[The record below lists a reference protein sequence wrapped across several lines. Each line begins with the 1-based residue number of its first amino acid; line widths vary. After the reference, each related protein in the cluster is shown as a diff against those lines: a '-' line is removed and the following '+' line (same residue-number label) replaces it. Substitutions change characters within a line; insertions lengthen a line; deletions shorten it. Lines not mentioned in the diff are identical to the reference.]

1 MSQPKTVNIAYPENQ
16 LTQRF
21 LGSRQVQNKELEFYL
36 SDGAIIKGF
45 VTGLDDDSVQVCA
58 LPELTATLLSTRH
71 IVQIRETGFTLD
83 DLPPSQAEDAKKFT
97 KIFRRVSEREL
108 NRDDADNN

>member
-1 MSQPKTVNIAYPENQ
+1 MTHQKMVNIAYPDNQ

-21 LGSRQVQNKELEFYL
+21 IGSRQVQEKELEFFM

-45 VTGLDDDSVQVCA
+45 VTGLDDDSVQLCT
-58 LPELTATLLSTRH
+58 LPDLTATLLSTMH
-71 IVQIRETGFTLD
+71 IVQVKETGQTLS
-83 DLPPSQAEDAKKFT
+83 DLPPGQAEDARRFT

-108 NRDDADNN
+108 NRDTND